1 MRIEIT
7 SKQITI
13 TDSMRSKIEE
23 RFEKLE
29 KLQIPLINPH
39 CIITKEHKNI
49 KIEITIGVAHGKVF
63 AHAAHA
69 DLYVAIGQLF
79 HKIERQLNKYTR
91 KPESARAKN
100 NGKDM
105 CRSGEISGETPITA
119 DSESDEEIS
128 MNGEFV

>member
-7 SKQITI
+7 SKQIAI

-29 KLQIPLINPH
+29 KLQISLIKPH

-49 KIEITIGVAHGKVF
+49 KIEMTIGVPHGQVF
-63 AHAAHA
+63 AHAEHT

-79 HKIERQLNKYTR
+79 HKIERQLNKHLH

-105 CRSGEISGETPITA
+105 CRSGEISGETPTIV
-119 DSESDEEIS
+119 ESDEEIN
-128 MNGEFV
+128 MNGGVV